1 MIKNTAN
8 QVVTATLLSLL
19 DGSPVTSGTTT
30 VYVTGD
36 AGSQASGTGT
46 VAHKGNGQWSYVP
59 TQAETNYGTA
69 TYLFSNAAAAIVE
82 RTFDIDLATWTKAVY
97 DRLLA
102 AVPAG
107 PAAVIPSPPSAT
119 QTTAY
124 AYCFDEH
131 GALAEGVTVEVALR
145 AASGTDLYSKV
156 FATATSD
163 DDGLATLTIPRGG
176 SLDFAVRRGG
186 APNRWVPFRGVNA
199 ATLHLP
205 GTIGGN
211 P

>member
-1 MIKNTAN
+1 MIKNTAG

-19 DGSPVTSGTTT
+19 DGSPVTTGTTT
-30 VYVTGD
+30 VYVLGD
-36 AGSQASGTGT
+36 NGTQATGTGT

-69 TYLFSNAAAAIVE
+69 SYLFSNPAAAIVGQ
-82 RTFDIDLATWTKAVY
+82 TFDIDLATWTKAIY

-102 AVPAG
+102 SVPAG
-107 PAAVIPSPPSAT
+107 PAAVIPSPPSET
-119 QTTAY
+119 QTTAF
-124 AYCFDEH
+124 AYCFDER
-131 GALAEGVTVEVALR
+131 GALAQGVTVEVAMR
-145 AASGTDLYSKV
+145 EAGGTDLYSAV

-163 DDGLATLTIPRGG
+163 SVGLATLMIPRGG
-176 SLDFAVRRGG
+176 ALEFAVRRGG

-199 ATLHLP
+199 ATLRLP